1 MIILPHTPSIFKMDF
16 KFQFIALFEMRTAPL
31 APRACEGG
39 GRVKRGRGEYIRT
52 PPVTA
57 YGGASPLINAGAKES
72 APLGRSATA
81 GRRIVPQLNN
91 NSPF

>member
-1 MIILPHTPSIFKMDF
+1 MLFAKLEKC

-57 YGGASPLINAGAKES
+57 YGGASPLINAGAEGGVAANCTINCNLIIS
-72 APLGRSATA
+72 YYAVFTY
-81 GRRIVPQLNN
+81 
-91 NSPF
+91 

>member
-1 MIILPHTPSIFKMDF
+1 MHPGFLMQLF

-72 APLGRSATA
+72 APLGRSATK
-81 GRRIVPQLNN
+81 GRRIVPTLNN
-91 NSPF
+91 NLPSHS

>member
-1 MIILPHTPSIFKMDF
+1 MCKY
-16 KFQFIALFEMRTAPL
+16 QFIALFEMRTAPL

-81 GRRIVPQLNN
+81 GRRIVPQLTNN
-91 NSPF
+91 LHH